1 MEYKNRANL
10 LCQMVR
16 YL

>member
-10 LCQMVR
+10 LCQMVK